1 MLRPINDCLEA
12 QLGQGFTSTSYLK
25 LQDIDYTAGLAL
37 KMARAVA
44 EGRQRHGSGQ
54 WCGKCF
60 DLSRAYKQVGILPDH
75 RHLSVIFYT
84 DLEGHPKFLV
94 ANSLMFG
101 ATAAVYVFN
110 RISRSLWYL
119 FNKLLLIPCG
129 VFCDDFPLFSP
140 KGLAQDADESAGA
153 LLDLLGWRHART
165 GPKGLPFE
173 TKFQVLGCTI
183 DLAAWAKGWK
193 RLRTSLVV

>member
-1 MLRPINDCLEA
+1 MRPINDCLEA

-140 KGLAQDADESAGA
+140 KGLAQDADEKRWRPAGSFGMEA
-153 LLDLLGWRHART
+153 CPH
-165 GPKGLPFE
+165 GPKRPS
-173 TKFQVLGCTI
+173 V
-183 DLAAWAKGWK
+183 
-193 RLRTSLVV
+193 